1 MNYDA
6 ENIYLKALI
15 GLMVIHMSKEMY
27 VKVYKRCEGCE
38 NEEPGQQSHSIA
50 NKSILK

>member
-6 ENIYLKALI
+6 ENISLKALI

-27 VKVYKRCEGCE
+27 VIVYKRCEGCE
-38 NEEPGQQSHSIA
+38 NEEPKQQSHSIA